1 LRVQLRWRTRTTI
14 KADRWLPYIVTIPPS
29 WDDTTSVRGLR
40 GELLSGI
47 FSSMA
52 DVNDS
57 HRLIQLLYLRDRT
70 MRKMRRST
78 DLREVWN
85 LYQEMKLL
93 NLHIGLLE
101 REPAA
106 AAQ

>member
-1 LRVQLRWRTRTTI
+1 MENLH
-14 KADRWLPYIVTIPPS
+14 
-29 WDDTTSVRGLR
+29 
-40 GELLSGI
+40 E
-47 FSSMA
+47 
-52 DVNDS
+52 N

-70 MRKMRRST
+70 MRRIRRST

-85 LYQEMKLL
+85 LYQEVKLL

-106 AAQ
+106 VAQ